1 MGMKLNFANWKAPK
15 KESKP
20 VIVKAQQDTSEW
32 FPENWA
38 KELEAAES
46 GTPAR
51 TVVEKYNKIIRNPKS
66 VIVYSG
72 TRKGVVEIF
81 HCEGSGWFHAVCAN
95 TTLSRYMADRDSY
108 CHFYRQS
115 TREIHDQEHLA
126 ANVFG
131 GMISA
136 GFF

>member
-1 MGMKLNFANWKAPK
+1 MVMKLNFEDWKAPK

-66 VIVYSG
+66 VIVYS
-72 TRKGVVEIF
+72 
-81 HCEGSGWFHAVCAN
+81 
-95 TTLSRYMADRDSY
+95 
-108 CHFYRQS
+108 S